1 MESKAIFFN
10 NKTKE
15 KKQPVKKI
23 ISTLC
28 ISKPTTSST
37 GGPILGPKESKT
49 EGNRPANKK
58 GVTSPN
64 KKEAVGGGD
73 RGAAST
79 FGSEVE
85 EVGEEIIEGNLN
97 NTKVIKSGRLKKP
110 KKNGAAASGLQ
121 ISCPTG
127 SLGSAAKSSV
137 SGYRGD
143 ESAKEGDLGQAAAR
157 GGEVEFSAPIFSNLE
172 IKLKSPINITKLN
185 EIHSKKTYITEL
197 APSKKISRFKISMI
211 DMNSKLEI
219 EYNEFSIFNYSCFW
233 CRHPFK
239 TLPIGCPVDFIPT
252 SARKKYV
259 SCINNEEYTILENII
274 DSQKT
279 TDNFVSINDRN
290 YYITDGIFCSFN
302 CCQAYI
308 NDNPKTMYRNSSSL
322 LLKIY
327 MYYLDILEEKYEI
340 DSIVIT
346 PAPSWRTLICYGGFL
361 SIEEFR
367 SSFNKI
373 IYTLNGKTNA
383 YEYIK
388 NIPIQF
394 RFDENLIF

>member
-23 ISTLC
+23 IST
-28 ISKPTTSST
+28 IKKGATSPKT
-37 GGPILGPKESKT
+37 KESIL
-49 EGNRPANKK
+49 
-58 GVTSPN
+58 S
-64 KKEAVGGGD
+64 GGD
-73 RGAAST
+73 LGEAAAKGGDCRSAAS
-79 FGSEVE
+79 FG
-85 EVGEEIIEGNLN
+85 GEKRIEGNLN
-97 NTKVIKSGRLKKP
+97 NTKVIKSGRPKNP
-110 KKNGAAASGLQ
+110 KKNGKEAMNGAAAV
-121 ISCPTG
+121 
-127 SLGSAAKSSV
+127 SAAERPASTTSKFTK
-137 SGYRGD
+137 GG
-143 ESAKEGDLGQAAAR
+143 EGKEAVVVR
-157 GGEVEFSAPIFSNLE
+157 GGDPNGGSGEEIEFGTPECISAPIFSNLE

-197 APSKKISRFKISMI
+197 APSKKISRFKISII

-279 TDNFVSINDRN
+279 TDNLVSINDRN

-308 NDNPKTMYRNSSSL
+308 NDNPKTMYKNSSSL

-388 NIPIQF
+388 NITIHF

>member
-10 NKTKE
+10 NKTNE

-23 ISTLC
+23 IST
-28 ISKPTTSST
+28 IKKGATSPKT
-37 GGPILGPKESKT
+37 KESIL
-49 EGNRPANKK
+49 
-58 GVTSPN
+58 S
-64 KKEAVGGGD
+64 GGD
-73 RGAAST
+73 LGEAAAKGGDCRSAAS
-79 FGSEVE
+79 FG
-85 EVGEEIIEGNLN
+85 GEKRIEGTLN
-97 NTKVIKSGRLKKP
+97 NTKVIKSGRPKNP
-110 KKNGAAASGLQ
+110 KKNGKEMNGAAAVSTALRPA
-121 ISCPTG
+121 SPRST
-127 SLGSAAKSSV
+127 SLKPASTTSKFT
-137 SGYRGD
+137 
-143 ESAKEGDLGQAAAR
+143 K
-157 GGEVEFSAPIFSNLE
+157 GGEGKEAGGASGEIEFGTPECISAPIFSNLE

-279 TDNFVSINDRN
+279 TDNLVSINDRN

-308 NDNPKTMYRNSSSL
+308 NDNPKTMYKNSSSL

>member
-23 ISTLC
+23 IST
-28 ISKPTTSST
+28 
-37 GGPILGPKESKT
+37 
-49 EGNRPANKK
+49 NKK
-58 GVTSPN
+58 GAASP
-64 KKEAVGGGD
+64 KAKETIFAGEAQGIAAFSGD
-73 RGAAST
+73 LGEAASKGGAAALQSK
-79 FGSEVE
+79 G
-85 EVGEEIIEGNLN
+85 GEKIIEGNLN
-97 NTKVIKSGRLKKP
+97 NTKVIKSGRPKNQ
-110 KKNGAAASGLQ
+110 KKNGKDATKGGDPNGAA
-121 ISCPTG
+121 
-127 SLGSAAKSSV
+127 
-137 SGYRGD
+137 D
-143 ESAKEGDLGQAAAR
+143 EI
-157 GGEVEFSAPIFSNLE
+157 EFGTPECISAPIFSNLE

-279 TDNFVSINDRN
+279 TDNLVSINDRN

-308 NDNPKTMYRNSSSL
+308 NDNPKTMYKNSSSL